1 MALHFIRPHWLW
13 ALLAL
18 PLLAMWWRARRKRES
33 VWRDVVDAH
42 LLPHLLQGTPGRRAW
57 AGLWLSM
64 LSLAIAIVAL
74 AGPAWR
80 LGEQPLWQ
88 TESPLVIALD
98 LSSAITTPDLPP
110 SRLLQARAKIAT
122 LLRERAGGQ
131 VGLVAFAGD
140 AFTVAPLTDD
150 VANVALF
157 LDALAPDVMPVDGSR
172 ADRGIDIAAML
183 LRQAGF
189 DRGDIVVLSDH
200 ADNDARDAAAKA
212 MAAGYR
218 VSALGLGTAAGAA
231 YRRPDGAIA
240 QARLDAGA
248 LRAMSEAGGG
258 AYATLTANER
268 DLAALG
274 ILDPQQADAA
284 STRGGHAGSSA
295 GKTWQDEGYWLLP
308 PLMLLML
315 FAFRRVGGAGAA
327 ALLLCFALP
336 ATPAR
341 AAEQTLWRRPDQQ
354 QHARMQQGVQA
365 YRKGDFATAEKS
377 FAGSDKPNAHYNR
390 GNALA
395 KAGRYE
401 EAIAAY
407 DAALQKKPAM
417 EDAIANKRA
426 VEAAMKRQPPKG
438 PRQDNRG
445 RQNQKQQGD
454 QRPGGQPA
462 PSQQGAPQQQ
472 EGRAGPQ
479 KPQQG
484 MPQQEDAANPDSRK
498 PQQGPNPDDTNAQR
512 SADAAQRERMQRALE
527 RDGKQTNDGRDVE
540 GKPDRAETAAER
552 EQRQMVDAWLRRVP
566 DDPGGLLR
574 RKFALEYE
582 RRRMQGE
589 D

>member
-1 MALHFIRPHWLW
+1 MSELPMALHFIRPHWLW

-57 AGLWLSM
+57 AGLFLSM

-183 LRQAGF
+183 LRQGGF
-189 DRGDIVVLSDH
+189 DRGDIVLLSDH
-200 ADNDARDAAAKA
+200 ADGDARAAAAKA
-212 MAAGYR
+212 SAAGYR

-231 YRRPDGAIA
+231 YRKPDGSIA
-240 QARLDAGA
+240 QARLDASS
-248 LRAMSEAGGG
+248 LRAMSQAGGG
-258 AYATLTANER
+258 DYSTLTANGS

-274 ILDPQQADAA
+274 ILDPQGTEAA
-284 STRGGHAGSSA
+284 SARGEKAN
-295 GKTWQDEGYWLLP
+295 TWQDEGYWLLP
-308 PLMLLML
+308 LLMLLML
-315 FAFRRVGGAGAA
+315 FSFRRGGGTVAA
-327 ALLLCFALP
+327 ALLLCVAFPGTSAH
-336 ATPAR
+336 
-341 AAEQTLWRRPDQQ
+341 AAENDPWRRPDQQ
-354 QHARMQQGVQA
+354 QHVRQQQGVQA
-365 YRKGDFATAEKS
+365 YRKGDFAAAETS
-377 FAGSDKPNAHYNR
+377 FANIDAPDAHYNR

-407 DAALQKKPAM
+407 DAALQQQPRM
-417 EDAIANKRA
+417 DDAIANKRA
-426 VEAAMKRQPPKG
+426 VEAAMKRKPPKG

-445 RQNQKQQGD
+445 RQNQEQDGA
-454 QRPGGQPA
+454 QRPGGQPS
-462 PSQQGAPQQQ
+462 PSQQGKPQEQNGQAGQQAPQPGAPQRQ
-472 EGRAGPQ
+472 AGNPRDN
-479 KPQQG
+479 KPRQA
-484 MPQQEDAANPDSRK
+484 PTPADA
-498 PQQGPNPDDTNAQR
+498 NAQR

-527 RDGKQTNDGRDVE
+527 RGGKQTEKGRDVE
-540 GKPDRAETAAER
+540 GKPDRAESAAER
-552 EQRQMVDAWLRRVP
+552 EQRQMVEAWLRRVP

-574 RKFALEYE
+574 RKFALEYQ
-582 RRRMQGE
+582 RRLMQGGE
-589 D
+589 